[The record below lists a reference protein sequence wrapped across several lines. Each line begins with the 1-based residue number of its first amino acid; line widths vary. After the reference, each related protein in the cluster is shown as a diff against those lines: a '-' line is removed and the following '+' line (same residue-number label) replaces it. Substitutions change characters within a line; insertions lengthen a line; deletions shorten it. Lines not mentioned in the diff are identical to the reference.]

1 MSWAFLTVSVV
12 GLWLSVN
19 APRPRKW
26 PGFVALGSFFA
37 GWLTSELAIQHLV
50 WQVIAT
56 VVFIA
61 LGALGEWPGWLGLG
75 LTLASWFGLLQCHRQ
90 SMSARATLLTAME
103 GGFEGHNP
111 SDLRFSLEWKRI
123 LKVFPI
129 RRPGVEKV
137 RGIQFSKDHP
147 KRLKLDVYRR
157 SDKPENCPTLL
168 YIHGG
173 GWVIG
178 NKDQQGLVTVN
189 RLAAAGWVCFNANY
203 RLSPGAT
210 FPDHIIDVKRAIAW
224 VKEHGREYGANPDFL
239 ILAGGSA
246 GAHLSSPATLTPNL
260 PVYQPGFESVDTSIT
275 ACVPYYGI
283 YDFTDQH
290 GKWMHPGFQFLIER
304 IVMKRAKKDFEDDY
318 ELASPLRQI
327 SESPPPF
334 FLLHGQKDT
343 LAPPREARRFAA
355 TLREAGGIAVHAELP
370 GAQHAFEIFPSVR
383 SNLTVQAVQFF
394 CESLYSDYLSDRET
408 EASEE
413 AAIASPVQAQ
423 STAQAETTASV

>member
-1 MSWAFLTVSVV
+1 MSWVFLTVSVV
-12 GLWLSVN
+12 GLWFSVN
-19 APRPRKW
+19 AHRPLKW

-37 GWLTSELAIQHLV
+37 GWLTSELAVQHV
-50 WQVIAT
+50 IWQVIAT

-61 LGALGEWPGWLGLG
+61 LGALGEWPGWVGLG
-75 LTLASWFGLLQCHRQ
+75 LTLVSWGGLYRCHQ
-90 SMSARATLLTAME
+90 LSMSARPTLLKAMRDE
-103 GGFEGHNP
+103 FHGV
-111 SDLRFSLEWKRI
+111 DLSSLTFSLEWKRI
-123 LKVFPI
+123 LRVFPI
-129 RRPGVEKV
+129 RRPQVEKI
-137 RGIQFSKDHP
+137 RGIRFSDTHP

-157 SDKPENCPTLL
+157 SDKPTNCPTLL

-224 VKEHGREYGANPDFL
+224 VKEHGKEYGANPDFL
-239 ILAGGSA
+239 IITGGSA
-246 GAHLSSPATLTPNL
+246 GAHLSSLATLTPNE
-260 PVYQPGFESVDTSIT
+260 PVFQPGFESADTSIS
-275 ACVPYYGI
+275 ACIPYYGI
-283 YDFTDQH
+283 YDFTDEN
-290 GKWMHPGFQFLIER
+290 GVWMHPGFQFLIER
-304 IVMKRAKKDFEDDY
+304 IVMKRTKADHEADFQ
-318 ELASPLRQI
+318 LASPLQQI
-327 SESPPPF
+327 SSPPPPF

-355 TLREAGGIAVHAELP
+355 ALREAGGTAVHAELP

-394 CESLYSDYLSDRET
+394 CESLYAAHLEMGEAEERE
-408 EASEE
+408 ADG
-413 AAIASPVQAQ
+413 AAGTVRAQ
-423 STAQAETTASV
+423 STTQAETSATI